1 MTLPF
6 PFNLPAPTAFYLT
19 LYVLT
24 FALHQA
30 FMHYV
35 LAGSLYVAW
44 TTTFPG
50 RGTVSRN
57 DQPIAATL
65 RDWQPF
71 LLSAAITAGVAPLLF
86 IQIVYQKQFY
96 TANLLLWWRWMIV
109 VPVLIVAFYLLYLL
123 KSKLMARWP
132 HAVRS
137 LVAIGTAACFVFVG
151 FCWTANHLLSVS
163 ESRWPQVYVTN
174 DLSFLM
180 WQVLPRMSIWLCGS
194 FLTLPA
200 ILAWQMLR
208 RQSERS
214 AEVIASVT
222 HNLSR
227 MADTACS
234 FLVLIFVTY
243 QALGREEMIRT
254 FESRSTVGYAL
265 LAFAGMVVLRVGW
278 IVQLKRKELSTFWSA
293 VVTAGTTVALL
304 GICFARESIRARTID
319 MPQLYQRHADAA
331 QVGGFPVF
339 LVFTVLVSVAMAW
352 CFVTVSRGL
361 RINQDDESS

>member
-50 RGTVSRN
+50 RGTVSRH

-132 HAVRS
+132 RAVRS

-151 FCWTANHLLSVS
+151 FCWTANHLLSVN
-163 ESRWPQVYVTN
+163 ESRWPQVYVT
-174 DLSFLM
+174 
-180 WQVLPRMSIWLCGS
+180 I
-194 FLTLPA
+194 LPA
-200 ILAWQMLR
+200 VRNEAGLKCWKLWVMR
-208 RQSERS
+208 
-214 AEVIASVT
+214 VASWGRCFVGM
-222 HNLSR
+222 LSR
-227 MADTACS
+227 QPS
-234 FLVLIFVTY
+234 
-243 QALGREEMIRT
+243 
-254 FESRSTVGYAL
+254 
-265 LAFAGMVVLRVGW
+265 
-278 IVQLKRKELSTFWSA
+278 
-293 VVTAGTTVALL
+293 
-304 GICFARESIRARTID
+304 
-319 MPQLYQRHADAA
+319 
-331 QVGGFPVF
+331 
-339 LVFTVLVSVAMAW
+339 MAW
-352 CFVTVSRGL
+352 RNSVKLS
-361 RINQDDESS
+361 